1 MGAGGIQENSTQMK
15 DESRQQLSKEK
26 NIDIIWKYKIKIVS

>member
-15 DESRQQLSKEK
+15 DESRQQQTNTNKDLDM
-26 NIDIIWKYKIKIVS
+26 NIK

>member
-15 DESRQQLSKEK
+15 DESRQQQT
-26 NIDIIWKYKIKIVS
+26 IVKWHIQFITYQELK